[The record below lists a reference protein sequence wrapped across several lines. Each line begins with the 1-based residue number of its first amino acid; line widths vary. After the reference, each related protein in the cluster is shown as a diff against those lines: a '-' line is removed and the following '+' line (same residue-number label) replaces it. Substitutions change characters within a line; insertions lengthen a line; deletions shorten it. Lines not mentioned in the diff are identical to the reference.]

1 MTDPKEE
8 LGARFEDRRAD
19 AKGSEES
26 VNESKNDTSQV
37 QVEPSTDRTESSSDE
52 VSDGEIDTGGDEEY
66 ECQVC
71 GETFQSFRG
80 VRSHEGQVHNYER
93 EGTGDRPEGVRV
105 QFRVPNKGFRKRFN
119 KLAYGKLLMELDD
132 RGRSE
137 LAEDLS
143 QPDMQHA
150 ALQALL
156 DNPDVWCDAVEDL
169 YG

>member
-1 MTDPKEE
+1 MTDAKDE
-8 LGARFEDRRAD
+8 LAARFEDRRAD

-26 VNESKNDTSQV
+26 ETERESDTSQV
-37 QVEPSTDRTESSSDE
+37 QADRPTDPTEPSGDE
-52 VSDGEIDTGGDEEY
+52 VNDDVDTGGDDDY
-66 ECQVC
+66 ECHVC
-71 GETFQSFRG
+71 GETFPSFRG
-80 VRSHEGQVHNYER
+80 VRSHEGQVHDYER
-93 EGTGDRPEGVRV
+93 EDTGGRPEGVRV
-105 QFRVPNKGFRKRFN
+105 QFRVPDKSFRKRFN

-132 RGRSE
+132 RGRGELSE
-137 LAEDLS
+137 ELS

>member
-19 AKGSEES
+19 AEGRNETELDQDTES
-26 VNESKNDTSQV
+26 GTSQS
-37 QVEPSTDRTESSSDE
+37 QVESSTDHDVDVDPGRDDDIGNGDSD
-52 VSDGEIDTGGDEEY
+52 Y

-71 GETFQSFRG
+71 GEKFESFRG
-80 VRSHEGQVHNYER
+80 VRSHEGQVHDYER
-93 EGTGDRPEGVRV
+93 EDTGARPEGVRV
-105 QFRVPNKGFRKRFN
+105 QFRVPDKGFRKRFN

-132 RGRSE
+132 RGRSD
-137 LAEDLS
+137 LAEKLS